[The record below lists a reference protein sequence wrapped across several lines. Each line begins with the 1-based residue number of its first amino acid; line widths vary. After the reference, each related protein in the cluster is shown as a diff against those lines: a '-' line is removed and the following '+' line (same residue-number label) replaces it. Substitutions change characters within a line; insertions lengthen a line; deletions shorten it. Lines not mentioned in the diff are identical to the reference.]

1 LSASERIG
9 IAVGVALGLHYLHQ
23 PDRERNKPSIFHRD
37 VKSANILL
45 DADGYAKI
53 ADAGIAREADSSVTM
68 TGGMGTKGY
77 IDPFYDDS
85 GEFTTASDVFSFGV
99 VMLELLTGLQAF
111 DSSQRPLDRKLFK
124 RARRT
129 FVPADFRAGF
139 DEAREKLLR
148 DLAMECTAEDIE
160 DRPSLENCIKE
171 LLGEVREAEPD
182 IVPPPPPAPAPA
194 QRVREV
200 STGSRSM

>member
-1 LSASERIG
+1 LTASERID

-23 PDRERNKPSIFHRD
+23 PDSERNKPSIFHRD

-68 TGGMGTKGY
+68 TGGMGTSGY
-77 IDPFYDDS
+77 IDPEYFETGD
-85 GEFTTASDVFSFGV
+85 FTTASDVFSYGV
-99 VMLELLTGLQAF
+99 VLLELLTGLQAF
-111 DSSQRPLDRKLFK
+111 DSTQNGRNKKLFQ

-129 FVPADFRAGF
+129 VVPADVRAGL
-139 DEAREKLLR
+139 DEARETLLR

-160 DRPSLENCIKE
+160 ERPGLEDCVAR
-171 LLGEVREAEPD
+171 LLGEVMEAEPD
-182 IVPPPPPAPAPA
+182 VVPPPPAPAPA
-194 QRVREV
+194 PRVREV